1 MAVNKVVYGNQT
13 LIDLTTDDVTSADVA
28 SGKKFHLPSGEEGV
42 GTSTKDSDTSD
53 ATATASEILVA
64 KTAYVQGSK
73 VVGTM
78 ANRGS
83 VTGTISDKNETY
95 SIQSGFHDGGG
106 TVGIDTTEKNK
117 IIAGN
122 IKSGVSIL
130 GVVGTYEGSGTP
142 TSQAKTITPYTN
154 KASIVTPDVGYD
166 YLSQVTVEQ
175 IAYTETSNTKGTT
188 VTIGT
193 VG

>member
-1 MAVNKVVYGNQT
+1 
-13 LIDLTTDDVTSADVA
+13 
-28 SGKKFHLPSGEEGV
+28 
-42 GTSTKDSDTSD
+42 
-53 ATATASEILVA
+53 
-64 KTAYVQGSK
+64 
-73 VVGTM
+73 M